1 MEYAFK
7 LYKRVLDGHLCE
19 VVDIDKMQYEFLP
32 GKGTDDTVFVLRR
45 FKEKFIPKKR
55 HCFLYLLTWKRLLIG
70 IVKLFQGN
78 YSNNFQG
85 KLLALL

>member
-7 LYKRVLDGHLCE
+7 LYKRVLDGRLCE

-55 HCFLYLLTWKRLLIG
+55 QFFV
-70 IVKLFQGN
+70 IVDLEKAFDWDSEVIPRELFQ
-78 YSNNFQG
+78 
-85 KLLALL
+85 